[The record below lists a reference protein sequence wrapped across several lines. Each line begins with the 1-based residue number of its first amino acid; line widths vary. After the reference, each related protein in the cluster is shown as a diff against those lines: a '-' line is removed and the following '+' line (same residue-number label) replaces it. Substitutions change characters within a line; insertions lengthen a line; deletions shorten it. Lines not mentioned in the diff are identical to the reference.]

1 MQVPAFFRTAT
12 ENTQGLTL
20 DIMID
25 TVLGGYQCP
34 DNLLNRDKE
43 VASFYD
49 RYEKTMERH
58 EELKSLVHSD
68 SKSEDLRKELENFFR
83 GFMTRN
89 KCPTLKDTWEA
100 AAVAT
105 LIRMAGMGMAARLDV
120 SKALLFGSGLSGGRL
135 EEAASRIENGGE
147 MGDRAAV
154 AADLSDINFVGI
166 LGVATALICSCDA
179 DSGQADSAVRS
190 VTALDLQGCERL
202 IDAIAT
208 ERTQWDKC
216 TRELGEKP
224 FANYI
229 RTMNFKRN
237 LAMVARFGLV
247 VEEFEFIVAHRS
259 ELKLSKVKEWKLIE
273 KLFIEAA
280 VVAARVGVDDTAYE
294 DSASNGSVEAKPAV
308 HAIRPLDKA
317 IGGQS
322 GHRPIGGPTQEE
334 IEATKKRLKDSG
346 KDIET
351 QCIECDQKFTHTIN
365 KQIEF
370 AGKGWNKTPRKC
382 PGCTD
387 KQNKSRMCFDYMKG
401 QCRHADL
408 CRFSHHSD
416 TPVVQHTSTNLEES
430 SSSEEYGDY

>member
-1 MQVPAFFRTAT
+1 MCH
-12 ENTQGLTL
+12 L
-20 DIMID
+20 DGCCLSISNNITID
-25 TVLGGYQCP
+25 QINVKKWAL
-34 DNLLNRDKE
+34 
-43 VASFYD
+43 AS
-49 RYEKTMERH
+49 
-58 EELKSLVHSD
+58 SS
-68 SKSEDLRKELENFFR
+68 
-83 GFMTRN
+83 
-89 KCPTLKDTWEA
+89 
-100 AAVAT
+100 
-105 LIRMAGMGMAARLDV
+105 I
-120 SKALLFGSGLSGGRL
+120 
-135 EEAASRIENGGE
+135 
-147 MGDRAAV
+147 
-154 AADLSDINFVGI
+154 
-166 LGVATALICSCDA
+166 
-179 DSGQADSAVRS
+179 
-190 VTALDLQGCERL
+190 
-202 IDAIAT
+202 
-208 ERTQWDKC
+208 
-216 TRELGEKP
+216 
-224 FANYI
+224 
-229 RTMNFKRN
+229 
-237 LAMVARFGLV
+237 LV

-408 CRFSHHSD
+408 CRFSHNSD
-416 TPVVQHTSTNLEES
+416 TPWYSTPVRTWRGVVLRKNMAITDRNGDSIQKIGDCSESVFSTSKFG
-430 SSSEEYGDY
+430 SECAACLDYLLASLFQTKLFLIRVCALFAQLDS